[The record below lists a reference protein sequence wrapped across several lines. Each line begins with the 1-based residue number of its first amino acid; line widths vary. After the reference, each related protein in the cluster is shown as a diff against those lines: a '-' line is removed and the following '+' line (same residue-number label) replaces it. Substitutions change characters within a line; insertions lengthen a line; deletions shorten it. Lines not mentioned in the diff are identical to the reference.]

1 MSFTPSNLAIAS
13 FGTMKLTIATQVSN
27 TASGTDLWTSGI
39 PDIQAVIPIYTAD
52 VSATGYSSTPFA
64 VSFTQSSG
72 TVHII
77 RDASNTGTAFT
88 LLVLSGFASDMT
100 W

>member
-1 MSFTPSNLAIAS
+1 MSFTPSNLAITQLGAC
-13 FGTMKLTIATQVSN
+13 KLTIATQNAN

-39 PDIQAVIPIYTAD
+39 QDIQAVIPIMTSAPTA
-52 VSATGYSSTPFA
+52 TITTFA
-64 VSFTQSSG
+64 VSFTGSTG
-72 TVHII
+72 TIHIL
-77 RDASNTGTAFT
+77 RDAGQSNTAFT